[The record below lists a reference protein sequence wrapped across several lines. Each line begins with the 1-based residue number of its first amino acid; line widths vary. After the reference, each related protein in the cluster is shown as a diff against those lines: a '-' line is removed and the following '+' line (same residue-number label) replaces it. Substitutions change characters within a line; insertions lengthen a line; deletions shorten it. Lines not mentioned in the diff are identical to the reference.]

1 MREMGRQRARYLCI
15 GGERGGRYLAVA
27 ANQRGS
33 VRGRLF
39 WRACGALVL
48 IGGVVILATC
58 VGTWLWPLGWVATL
72 WGATGAV
79 EG

>member
-1 MREMGRQRARYLCI
+1 MGGRRARYLCI
-15 GGERGGRYLAVA
+15 GGERDHGRVAVA
-27 ANQRGS
+27 ANQRGG

-39 WRACGALVL
+39 WRACGLLVL

-58 VGTWLWPLGWVATL
+58 IGTWLWPLGWAATL
-72 WGATGAV
+72 WGATGAL

>member
-1 MREMGRQRARYLCI
+1 MVRPRRRPYLVV
-15 GGERGGRYLAVA
+15 GGGDYRRWPAG
-27 ANQRGS
+27 ANQQA
-33 VRGRLF
+33 GRRRDLF
-39 WRACGALVL
+39 WRACGLLVL

-58 VGTWLWPLGWVATL
+58 IGTWLWPLGWVATL